1 MKLVTTIKTIVTEE
15 EWNTLIDATKVLEQ
29 LYNLLQEYDDE
40 ADIVAHAI
48 NSIEE
53 VTENIIDDYE
63 QYH

>member
-29 LYNLLQEYDDE
+29 LYNLLQEYDE

-53 VTENIIDDYE
+53 VTENIIDDCE
-63 QYH
+63 